1 MRIKRKVKDPSSSSY
16 SISIFSLFFPSA
28 QRLFDCINTRIKD
41 MGSVD
46 VGQIENNQKYCIE
59 SILLKSLNADKM
71 PSWLWKMY
79 GPNLL
84 DDNFIIKCPV
94 SKASSR

>member
-1 MRIKRKVKDPSSSSY
+1 
-16 SISIFSLFFPSA
+16 
-28 QRLFDCINTRIKD
+28 

-46 VGQIENNQKYCIE
+46 VGQIENNQQYFIE
-59 SILLKSLNADKM
+59 SILLKSFNADKM